1 MEEEAWHGAD
11 AAVVSLGTVVK
22 KTCHRPASFYAELEA
37 LQTVFHESIVVLVGV
52 CYESLSLFLP
62 RFDCDLCALLLS
74 AEVSSV
80 NSSDV
85 ASSLLKAL
93 SVCHRV
99 SLLHCDVKPENVL
112 VMTTGGPWRYC
123 LSDFGRCLF
132 LPSGEIEARRDEFSG
147 TCAYGAPEQRRG
159 RYGRPGDLFS
169 LAVLIFAVCHQFL
182 PYEDDDLGSELP
194 VPPPPEVN
202 QRHGKLLRSLLSWEP
217 ERRFTAEQAL
227 AVLQSK

>member
-11 AAVVSLGTVVK
+11 AAVVPLGTVVK
-22 KTCHRPASFYAELEA
+22 KTCRRPASFHAELEA
-37 LQTVFHESIVVLVGV
+37 LQRVFHESIVVLVGV
-52 CYESLSLFLP
+52 CYESMSLFLP

-85 ASSLLKAL
+85 AISILKAL
-93 SVCHRV
+93 SVCHSA
-99 SLLHCDVKPENVL
+99 SLLHRDVKPENVL

-123 LSDFGRCLF
+123 LCDFGRCLF
-132 LPSGEIEARRDEFSG
+132 LCPGETEARDEFCG

-169 LAVLIFAVCHQFL
+169 LAVLVFAVCHQFL
-182 PYEDDDLGSELP
+182 PYEDDELASELQ
-194 VPPPPEVN
+194 VTPPPEVDV
-202 QRHGKLLRSLLSWEP
+202 RHGKLLRSLLSWEP

-227 AVLQSK
+227 AVLLSE